1 MTPDQA
7 FGLVTLG
14 VFVAYLASERLLGNG
29 RRFPALRFGTL
40 IGIGAFLASGAVFS
54 AVPPLLLPWLGSLRV
69 VDLSGM
75 GLAGAVPVILLTSFF
90 LYWTHRIQHRSNL
103 LWRIGGHQLHHSVV
117 RVDIA
122 SAFVFH
128 PFDIAVQAVGATV
141 AAAVLGVG
149 PIAAAV
155 GGVAYFTLSIFPHW
169 NVRTP
174 HWVGYAL
181 QRPESHCLHH
191 ERDVHSRNYSDLPLW
206 DLVFGTFANPR
217 IIAEDIAVGFE
228 PGRSQRVF
236 AMLFFVD
243 VNRAVASPQP

>member
-1 MTPDQA
+1 MTPDDI
-7 FGLVTLG
+7 FGLVTCAI
-14 VFVAYLASERLLGNG
+14 FVAYLASERLLGNG

-40 IGIGAFLASGAVFS
+40 FGIGAFLASGAVFS
-54 AVPPLLLPWLGSLRV
+54 AVPPLLLPRLGPLRV
-69 VDLSGM
+69 VDLSEV
-75 GLAGAVPVILLTSFF
+75 GLAGAAPVIVLTSFF
-90 LYWTHRIQHRSNL
+90 TYWTHRIQHRSNL

-128 PFDIAVQAVGATV
+128 PLDIAVQAVAGSV

-149 PIAAAV
+149 SIAAAV
-155 GGVAYFTLSIFPHW
+155 GGVAYFTFSIFPHW

-174 HWVGYAL
+174 HWIGYAL
-181 QRPESHCLHH
+181 QRPEAHCLHH
-191 ERDVHSRNYSDLPLW
+191 ERDVHARNYSDLPLW

-217 IIAEDIAVGFE
+217 TIAEDIAVGFE
-228 PGRSQRVF
+228 PGRSRRVL

-243 VNRAVASPQP
+243 VNRTVASPQP